1 MNNRKIAFV
10 KYGGFSHVNEMVVE
24 ILTREFPNLEIETID
39 VFTDLVNTK
48 DLATIFHTLNEYSKE
63 IFDRTLHIGNRRL
76 YTSYFFH
83 KLRKALVKRLAGRN
97 YLFTFQTQ
105 SLFDASIPGIPHF
118 VYTDH
123 TALANLTYRGFDR
136 AKLPSSAWIECERE
150 IYHNA
155 TLNFTMSENVADS
168 IVKDYGVPAHKVAN
182 ILCGPC
188 LNVPQAEVFD
198 DNRYHHQKILFVGIE
213 WERKGGPILE
223 EAFKMVL
230 DKFPNATLDI
240 VGCSPKVTTPNC
252 NIVGKVPLPEV
263 SEYYKKASVF
273 CLPTRFDPNPNVCFE
288 AMAHKLPVITTNGGS
303 RPEFTIEGKS
313 GYLVEVDN
321 PHQLA
326 EKAIELL
333 ASPQKCKS
341 FGEYGHRMVWDKY
354 TWEKTGARISQNID
368 RFLSCRPI

>member
-1 MNNRKIAFV
+1 
-10 KYGGFSHVNEMVVE
+10 
-24 ILTREFPNLEIETID
+24 
-39 VFTDLVNTK
+39 
-48 DLATIFHTLNEYSKE
+48 
-63 IFDRTLHIGNRRL
+63 
-76 YTSYFFH
+76 
-83 KLRKALVKRLAGRN
+83 
-97 YLFTFQTQ
+97 
-105 SLFDASIPGIPHF
+105 
-118 VYTDH
+118 
-123 TALANLTYRGFDR
+123 
-136 AKLPSSAWIECERE
+136 
-150 IYHNA
+150 
-155 TLNFTMSENVADS
+155 
-168 IVKDYGVPAHKVAN
+168 
-182 ILCGPC
+182 
-188 LNVPQAEVFD
+188 
-198 DNRYHHQKILFVGIE
+198 YHHQKILFVGIE

-326 EKAIELL
+326 QKAIELL